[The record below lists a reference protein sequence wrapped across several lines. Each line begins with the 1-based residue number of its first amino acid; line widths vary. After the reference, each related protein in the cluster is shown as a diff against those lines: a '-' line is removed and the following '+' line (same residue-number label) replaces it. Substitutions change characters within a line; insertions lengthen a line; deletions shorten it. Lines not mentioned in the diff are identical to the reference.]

1 MKVHKQNQI
10 LSPFSNDQELIH
22 QSKHLL
28 LELYNC
34 DFEKLNDESFLRC
47 TLNRAAKLANATVLN
62 LISNK
67 FEPQGVTAIALLAES
82 HISIHTWPESNYS
95 AVDIFTCGQNMMP
108 ELASQYLIESLMA
121 KEHSLRV
128 IERNPPSAVSKQDI
142 RDISK
147 ALGFPWWDKPAQPCL
162 SSRFPYGHE
171 ITSERLKMVE
181 KAEEYVLFCFLN
193 HF

>member
-1 MKVHKQNQI
+1 MELYKKNQI
-10 LSPFSNDQELIH
+10 LNSFSEEQKLSP

-28 LELYNC
+28 LELYKC
-34 DFEKLNDESFLRC
+34 DCDKLNDESFLRC
-47 TLNRAAKLANATVLN
+47 ILNRASKLANATVLN

-128 IERNPPSAVSKQDI
+128 IKRNPPSAVSKQI
-142 RDISK
+142 RTTI
-147 ALGFPWWDKPAQPCL
+147 
-162 SSRFPYGHE
+162 
-171 ITSERLKMVE
+171 
-181 KAEEYVLFCFLN
+181 
-193 HF
+193 

>member
-1 MKVHKQNQI
+1 MEIYKENQI
-10 LSPFSNDQELIH
+10 LRSFGDDQKLRH

-28 LELYNC
+28 LELYRC

-47 TLNRAAKLANATVLN
+47 KLNKAAKLANSTVLN

-128 IERNPPSAVSKQDI
+128 IERNPPEAVLKEI
-142 RDISK
+142 RTVI
-147 ALGFPWWDKPAQPCL
+147 
-162 SSRFPYGHE
+162 
-171 ITSERLKMVE
+171 
-181 KAEEYVLFCFLN
+181 
-193 HF
+193 